1 MRHLFTSR
9 LEVAVVS
16 ATIGAICGGMLA
28 FACAFITAAFVAD
41 AATVCMAAAVG
52 ACCTVQ

>member
-9 LEVAVVS
+9 LEVALVS
-16 ATIGAICGGMLA
+16 ATIGAICGGLLVS
-28 FACAFITAAFVAD
+28 ACALISTAIVAD
-41 AATVCMAAAVG
+41 AVTVCIAAAVG